1 MSYETKCDACYTE
14 RALYFYVNFGYCKP
28 CMTSLFDARMQA

>member
-1 MSYETKCDACYTE
+1 MSYETTCDACHTK

-28 CMTSLFDARMQA
+28 CMTALFDASMQA

>member
-1 MSYETKCDACYTE
+1 MIMTCDAIDCSE

-28 CMTSLFDARMQA
+28 CMTALFDARMQA